1 MIEKQP
7 SMGEKMSDEDKIDE
21 PDFEKD
27 SLLDFSKGPTKLSS
41 AKPSKLGKKPDDD
54 SDPNDTSLKMQS
66 IQMETIQMQSIQE
79 RIKELDK
86 IIEESKAT
94 KTRTPEKADPSI
106 TKEEKVIFTPIEKA
120 KPVIEPEKPQ
130 VEESESPP
138 LMPWEIDVYG
148 RPLKDKTKEK
158 EKTSYEIWLEEKRE
172 KEGVKIKCP
181 NCGAD
186 NIDLPFVTGEKCSE
200 CGFDLDADEDLTK
213 KMQARDQR
221 AGMGSK
227 SRVSEFST
235 TSLKMS
241 LDLPDEIV
249 NNPDIR
255 FNGECR
261 SNSYTTYL
269 VVAIAATIAALI
281 FMVRAATSDYT
292 YSSDFYIMS
301 FMIIVAIF
309 AYYGLKQTLLVTR
322 IQLDQEGATF
332 YGSSAPLRI
341 KYKNIA
347 AITNKRL
354 LNGRARLLNTHTSP
368 GIMFLLFGRFYY
380 YSLERYDYDYFWE
393 NIPDTSAISPYY
405 NNHITLKTHNIRI
418 KWVFCGHGNHEF
430 IRALALLIYLG
441 KTRNNNCHVDI
452 PAIRAAEKVVVDYPD
467 LL

>member
-1 MIEKQP
+1 
-7 SMGEKMSDEDKIDE
+7 MSDEDKIEE

-27 SLLDFSKGPTKLSS
+27 SLLDFSKGPTELSS
-41 AKPSKLGKKPDDD
+41 AKPSKLGKKPDED
-54 SDPNDTSLKMQS
+54 SDSDESSLK
-66 IQMETIQMQSIQE
+66 METIQMATIKE

-86 IIEESKAT
+86 IIEEAKKS
-94 KTRTPEKADPSI
+94 KTRETQKAEPSE
-106 TKEEKVIFTPIEKA
+106 TKEETVDFTPIEKT
-120 KPVIEPEKPQ
+120 KPVVEPEKPQ
-130 VEESESPP
+130 VEEPEGPP

-148 RPLKDKTKEK
+148 RPLKDKTREK
-158 EKTSYEIWLEEKRE
+158 EKTSYEIWLDEKRE

-200 CGFDLDADEDLTK
+200 CGFNLDADEDLTK

-227 SRVSEFST
+227 TRVSEFST

-261 SNSYTTYL
+261 SNSYITYL
-269 VVAIAATIAALI
+269 LVAIAATIGALV
-281 FMVRAATSDYT
+281 FMVRLAIAHVTHSF
-292 YSSDFYIMS
+292 DFYMMS
-301 FMIIVAIF
+301 FLIIVAIF

-332 YGSSAPLRI
+332 YGSSAPIRI

-354 LNGRARLLNTHTSP
+354 LNGRARFLNPNTSP
-368 GIMFLLFGRFYY
+368 GLMFLLFGRLYFTYR
-380 YSLERYDYDYFWE
+380 RYDHDYYWE

-405 NNHITLKTHNIRI
+405 NNHITLKTHNVQI

-452 PAIRAAEKVVVDYPD
+452 PAIRAADKVVVDYPD
-467 LL
+467 LY

>member
-1 MIEKQP
+1 MMIEKQP

-27 SLLDFSKGPTKLSS
+27 SLLDFSKGPTELSS
-41 AKPSKLGKKPDDD
+41 AKPSQLGKKPDAD
-54 SDPNDTSLKMQS
+54 SDANEPSLNVETIQMAT
-66 IQMETIQMQSIQE
+66 IQMETIQE
-79 RIKELDK
+79 RIKKLDK

-94 KTRTPEKADPSI
+94 KTRTPEKV
-106 TKEEKVIFTPIEKA
+106 KFTPIEKA
-120 KPVIEPEKPQ
+120 KPFVEPETPQ
-130 VEESESPP
+130 VEEPESPP

-158 EKTSYEIWLEEKRE
+158 EKTSYEIWLDEKRE

-200 CGFDLDADEDLTK
+200 CGFNLDADEDLTK

-227 SRVSEFST
+227 SRVTEFST
-235 TSLKMS
+235 RSLKMS

-249 NNPDIR
+249 QNPNIR

-269 VVAIAATIAALI
+269 AVAIAATIGAL
-281 FMVRAATSDYT
+281 FFFVRLATTHFTDDF
-292 YSSDFYIMS
+292 DFYMMT
-301 FMIIVAIF
+301 FLIIVAIF
-309 AYYGLKQTLLVTR
+309 AYYGLRQTLLVTR

-332 YGSSAPLRI
+332 YGSSAPIRI

-354 LNGRARLLNTHTSP
+354 LNGRARSINLHTSP
-368 GIMFLLFGRFYY
+368 GIMFFLFGRLYFAF
-380 YSLERYDYDYFWE
+380 ERYDHDYYWE

-405 NNHITLKTHNIRI
+405 NNHITLKAHNVRI

-441 KTRNNNCHVDI
+441 KTKNNNCLVNI
-452 PAIRAAEKVVVDYPD
+452 PAIRAAEKVVIDYPN
-467 LL
+467 LY